1 MHEARRSSPVAR
13 GCDASGDKGYG
24 LETASVVERCGW
36 VHALGKFIAGEEK
49 GASGAMNMLK
59 VE

>member
-1 MHEARRSSPVAR
+1 MAR